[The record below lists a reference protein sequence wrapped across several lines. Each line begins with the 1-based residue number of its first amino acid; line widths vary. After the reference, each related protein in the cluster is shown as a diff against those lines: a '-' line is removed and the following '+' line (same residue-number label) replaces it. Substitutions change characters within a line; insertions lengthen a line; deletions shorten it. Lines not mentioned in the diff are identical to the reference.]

1 MIMKNSMNKVVGAM
15 CALLLASMAAAAA
28 VPYTGSF
35 LASTA
40 VGGTNAFWLGPSTSA
55 GTFTTNLGTT
65 NCYTV
70 ELSGA
75 TSVDVCARYV
85 NVSANGN
92 TNNGALYL
100 HFVRSLDGVTFD
112 TVSNGFTVAVPSRG
126 TTENVIHT
134 NIGSTVL
141 GNAAYIRLAQ
151 PACTNIGG
159 GWISNVTYRFQR

>member
-1 MIMKNSMNKVVGAM
+1 MRNSIMKVMGALGALVLGSMVVGPP
-15 CALLLASMAAAAA
+15 
-28 VPYTGSF
+28 VPYAGSF

-40 VGGTNAFWLGPSTSA
+40 VSGTNAFWLGPAASG

-75 TSVDVCARYV
+75 SSMDVMARYV

-100 HFVRSLDGVTFD
+100 HFVRSLDGVNFE
-112 TVSNGFTVAVPSRG
+112 TVSNGFTVAVPAKG
-126 TTENVIHT
+126 TTENIVLT
-134 NIGSTVL
+134 NIGATVL
-141 GNAAYIRLAQ
+141 GNAAYVRLAL

-159 GWISNVTYRFQR
+159 GWITNVTYRFQR